1 MDFSPTTTLD
11 NWSMLGCG
19 IYCNMKMIMV
29 ELRILEF
36 GLGIGFAFVF
46 ISNNNNHGNS
56 NNIIIKII
64 KENLHLGFWI

>member
-1 MDFSPTTTLD
+1 
-11 NWSMLGCG
+11 
-19 IYCNMKMIMV
+19 MKMIMV
-29 ELRILEF
+29 ESRILEF